1 MEGSVRLPALR
12 SDILRYIVENERQP
26 GEKLPT
32 IQQIGQELG
41 TSVAKTRESLEVAR
55 ALGAVDIKPG
65 RGTEVAEY
73 HFTPAATLSALY
85 AVGQDFARFEE
96 LRQMRNAL
104 EIFFWEDAVRRLDE
118 GTLARLRALIDGANE
133 RLSRTPFQVPA
144 TEHRQFHLVIFAGLD
159 NCFVSGMLES
169 YWDVYE
175 AFGLNMYADLD
186 YLQRVWGY
194 HKRMV
199 DAIEAGDIETSRRLL
214 VEHMNLLSDRELTQ
228 NPAQTPDLGR
238 FLFE

>member
-1 MEGSVRLPALR
+1 VRLSALR
-12 SDILRYIVENERQP
+12 SDILRYIVEHERQP

-55 ALGAVDIKPG
+55 ALGVVAIRPG
-65 RGTEVAEY
+65 SGTEVAEY
-73 HFTPAATLSALY
+73 RFTPAVALSALY
-85 AVGQDFARFEE
+85 AIGQDFARFEE

-104 EIFFWEDAVRRLDE
+104 EVHFWEDAVRCLDGE
-118 GTLARLRALIDGANE
+118 KLARLRALIDSANE
-133 RLSRTPFQVPA
+133 RLTRTPLQVPA
-144 TEHRQFHLVIFAGLD
+144 SEHRRFHLLIFAGL
-159 NCFVSGMLES
+159 NNSFVFGVLEA

-175 AFGLNMYADLD
+175 AFGLNMYADPD

-194 HKRMV
+194 HGRMV
-199 DAIEAGDIETSRRLL
+199 DAIEAGDIEASRRML
-214 VEHMNLLSDRELTQ
+214 VEHMNLLGDRKLSQT
-228 NPAQTPDLGR
+228 PAQTPDMGR

>member
-1 MEGSVRLPALR
+1 
-12 SDILRYIVENERQP
+12 LRYIVENERQP
-26 GEKLPT
+26 GDKLPT

-55 ALGAVDIKPG
+55 ALGAVAIKPG

-73 HFTPAATLSALY
+73 RFAPAVTLSALY
-85 AVGQDFARFEE
+85 AIGQDFARFEE

-104 EIFFWEDAVRRLDE
+104 EAFFWGDAVRCLDE
-118 GTLARLRALIDGANE
+118 GKLASLRALIDSANE
-133 RLSRTPFQVPA
+133 RLARTPLQVPA
-144 TEHRQFHLVIFAGLD
+144 AEHRQFHLLIFAGLD
-159 NCFVSGMLES
+159 NSFVFGVLEA

-175 AFGLNMYADLD
+175 AFGLNMYADQD

-194 HKRMV
+194 HGRMV
-199 DAIEAGDIETSRRLL
+199 DAIEAGDIETSCRLL
-214 VEHMNLLSDRELTQ
+214 VEHMNLLGDRRPLQ
-228 NPAQTPDLGR
+228 APAQTPDMQR

>member
-1 MEGSVRLPALR
+1 MEGNVRLPALR

-32 IQQIGQELG
+32 IQQIGKALG

-55 ALGAVDIKPG
+55 ALGAVAIKPG

-73 HFTPAATLSALY
+73 RFEPAVTLSALY
-85 AVGQDFARFEE
+85 AIGQDFGRFED

-104 EIFFWEDAVRRLDE
+104 EVFFWEDVVQHLTE
-118 GTLARLRALIDGANE
+118 ETLACLRALINSANE

-144 TEHRQFHLVIFAGLD
+144 AEHRQFHLTIFAGLN
-159 NCFVSGMLES
+159 NCFVLGMMES
-169 YWDVYE
+169 YWEVYE

-186 YLQRVWGY
+186 YLWRVWGY
-194 HKRMV
+194 HERMV

-214 VEHMNLLSDRELTQ
+214 IEHMNLLSDRKPTQ
-228 NPAQTPDLGR
+228 NPTQQPDIGR

>member
-1 MEGSVRLPALR
+1 MEGDVRLPALR
-12 SDILRYIVENERQP
+12 SDVLRYIVENEYQP

-32 IQQIGQELG
+32 IQQISQELG

-73 HFTPAATLSALY
+73 RFTPAVSLSALY
-85 AVGQDFARFEE
+85 AIGQDFAKFEE
-96 LRQMRNAL
+96 LRRARNAL
-104 EIFFWEDAVRRLDE
+104 EIFFWEDAVRCLDK
-118 GTLARLRALIDGANE
+118 GKLARLRALVEGANE
-133 RLSRTPFQVPA
+133 RLARTPLQVPA
-144 TEHRQFHLVIFAGLD
+144 SEHRRFHLLIFAGL
-159 NCFVSGMLES
+159 NNSFVFGILEA

-175 AFGLNMYADLD
+175 AFGLNMYADLE

-194 HKRMV
+194 HERMV
-199 DAIEAGDIETSRRLL
+199 DAIEAGDIETSRRML
-214 VEHMNLLSDRELTQ
+214 VEHMNLLGDRALPQ
-228 NPAQTPDLGR
+228 NLPQPPDMQR

>member
-1 MEGSVRLPALR
+1 MRLPALR

-32 IQQIGQELG
+32 IQQIGKELG

-55 ALGAVDIKPG
+55 ALGAVAIKPG
-65 RGTEVAEY
+65 RGTEVAKY
-73 HFTPAATLSALY
+73 RFTPAVALSALY
-85 AVGQDFARFEE
+85 AIGQDFAKFEE

-104 EIFFWEDAVRRLDE
+104 EVYFWEDAVRCLDGE
-118 GTLARLRALIDGANE
+118 KLARLRALIDSANE
-133 RLSRTPFQVPA
+133 RLTRTPLQVPA
-144 TEHRQFHLVIFAGLD
+144 TEHRRFHLLIFSGLS
-159 NCFVSGMLES
+159 NCFVSGVLEA

-186 YLQRVWGY
+186 YLQRMWGY
-194 HKRMV
+194 HERMV
-199 DAIEAGDIETSRRLL
+199 DAIEAGDIEASRRML
-214 VEHMNLLSDRELTQ
+214 VEHMNLLGDREPSQAPT
-228 NPAQTPDLGR
+228 QTPDMQR